1 MQEIIESL
9 RSQIKIQV
17 KRLKT
22 RTPAILVLMTQSKN
36 FGNFMKL
43 ILTLIPKQHF
53 ILMTCSPSMQICKI
67 SRCLEEIVLKG
78 KTQLNVIK
86 ISRLTKISRICL
98 TLGSL
103 LNSISSFICRVGLCR
118 SPRSKSKV
126 NRQSWR
132 TPYPILCNGKF
143 ILVNTNYLNVHPP
156 WIQIW

>member
-1 MQEIIESL
+1 VLVMAQY
-9 RSQIKIQV
+9 KIF
-17 KRLKT
+17 R
-22 RTPAILVLMTQSKN
+22 
-36 FGNFMKL
+36 NFMKL
-43 ILTLIPKQHF
+43 ILTLISKHHF
-53 ILMTCSPSMQICKI
+53 IPMTCSASMQIWKI
-67 SRCLEEIVLKG
+67 SICLKEIVSKG

-103 LNSISSFICRVGLCR
+103 LNSISSFIFRVGLCR